1 MSANRKKLGL
11 LLIIVGAI
19 LLGLI
24 IYFAFIKKAPST
36 TPTTPSEN
44 PIIGQLPPVEPT
56 PTTPGDRPRKTTYDV
71 SKETPHK
78 INAADLEKI
87 AMAFA
92 ERFGSFSVDSNYGNF
107 TDLKLSMTESFK
119 NWVDTYVA
127 GLKEKNK
134 NVTGYYGITTSAL
147 TTEVK
152 SFNDQAGTAEIV
164 VTTERSESKEEIN
177 GGATYQQKITLKF
190 LKVNNEWLVDEAYWE
205 K

>member
-1 MSANRKKLGL
+1 MSADRKKIGL

-19 LLGLI
+19 LLALI
-24 IYFAFIKKAPST
+24 IYFGFIKKAPTTTTT
-36 TPTTPSEN
+36 TPTETPV
-44 PIIGQLPPVEPT
+44 IAQLPPAEQT
-56 PTTPGDRPRKTTYDV
+56 PTNPGDKPRKTTYDI
-71 SKETPHK
+71 SSETPHK

-92 ERFGSFSVDSNYGNF
+92 ERFGSFSIASNYGNF
-107 TDLKLSMTESFK
+107 TDLKLSMTDSFK
-119 NWVDTYVA
+119 TWVDTYVA

-134 NVTGYYGITTSAL
+134 DVTSYYGITTTAL
-147 TTEVK
+147 NTEVK
-152 SFNDQAGTAEIV
+152 SFNDQAGKAEIV

-177 GGATYQQKITLKF
+177 GGVAYQQKITLKF